1 MIRLDLSNEPAWL
14 DLGHG
19 VRLHLHPLTTALMVA
34 SRNDPSVASLNED
47 ATDEESALVFAKALA
62 RNATLD
68 WDGVGDS
75 DGKTIRITPEG
86 ISALLDVWPL
96 FEAFQTKYVAKGLVL
111 DQEKNVL
118 SPLPNGSSAGATD
131 TARAASPARPAGKP
145 AKTAHKS

>member
-1 MIRLDLSNEPAWL
+1 MIRLDLSNEPASL

-19 VRLHLHPLTTALMVA
+19 VRLHLHPLTTAMMVA
-34 SRNDPSVASLNED
+34 SRNDPAVAALSED

-62 RNATLD
+62 RNATID

-75 DGKTIRITPEG
+75 DGNVIQITPEG

-111 DQEKNVL
+111 DQEKNA
-118 SPLPNGSSAGATD
+118 SAPLPTGSSAGAMD
-131 TARAASPARPAGKP
+131 IAKPVKPNARAAR
-145 AKTAHKS
+145 KS